1 MKLVKNN
8 NEEQKTKIVS
18 DKDAEEAFKTILK
31 WIGED
36 PEREGLLETPKRVVK
51 AFKEY
56 FKGYREDPNL
66 VLDKTFGDVEGYDD
80 MVVQKNISV
89 QSHCEHHMAP
99 IIGKAHVAY
108 IPRDRVVGLSK
119 LARVVEVFSKRLQ
132 TQERLTMQIANTLM
146 KSLDAKGV
154 AVTID
159 STHQCMTMRGIKKE
173 QASTV
178 TNYYLGQFKEDL
190 SYQNRYLRFI
200 STKKIK
206 VSDQFK
212 ALILNQ
218 EGEKFTREVKSI
230 DKSFLKHGDVTI
242 KVDYSDLNFK
252 DGMILKNGGRL
263 VKEFPHIPG
272 IDFSGTVLESEN
284 SKFKSGDE
292 VILTGF
298 RVGEIFYGGYSQI
311 AKVNGDFLVKKPNNL
326 TTKQAMILGTAG
338 FTSLMAA
345 FAIKAR
351 EEILLGEKVKNVL
364 VTGASGGVGSIAVM
378 ILNKMGYEVTAVSGK
393 ESKADYLKSLG
404 AKNVINRA
412 EFDKD
417 PKLIDKGLWDGVVD
431 TVGGK
436 ILANAIVQTNSNGI
450 IAVCGNASTNELNT
464 NVIPFMLRGIKLW
477 GMDSANCSIRRRE
490 FIWGEAS
497 KLIDF
502 DLLENSIQ
510 TVNLEELIETYPKIL
525 KGEISGRVLVDLNK

>member
-1 MKLVKNN
+1 M
-8 NEEQKTKIVS
+8 
-18 DKDAEEAFKTILK
+18 
-31 WIGED
+31 
-36 PEREGLLETPKRVVK
+36 
-51 AFKEY
+51 
-56 FKGYREDPNL
+56 
-66 VLDKTFGDVEGYDD
+66 
-80 MVVQKNISV
+80 
-89 QSHCEHHMAP
+89 
-99 IIGKAHVAY
+99 
-108 IPRDRVVGLSK
+108 
-119 LARVVEVFSKRLQ
+119 
-132 TQERLTMQIANTLM
+132 
-146 KSLDAKGV
+146 
-154 AVTID
+154 
-159 STHQCMTMRGIKKE
+159 
-173 QASTV
+173 
-178 TNYYLGQFKEDL
+178 
-190 SYQNRYLRFI
+190 
-200 STKKIK
+200 
-206 VSDQFK
+206 SDQFK
-212 ALILNQ
+212 AIILNQ
-218 EGEKFTREVKSI
+218 EGDKFTREVKSI

-298 RVGEIFYGGYSQI
+298 RVGEIFYGGYSQV
-311 AKVNGDFLVKKPNNL
+311 AKVNGDFLVKKPKDL

-364 VTGASGGVGSIAVM
+364 VTGASGGVGSVAVM
-378 ILNKMGYEVTAVSGK
+378 ILNKMGYDVTAVSGK
-393 ESKADYLKSLG
+393 SSKSDYLKSLG

-436 ILANAIVQTNSNGI
+436 ILANAIVQTNPTGI

-477 GMDSANCSIRRRE
+477 GMDSANCSIRRRK

-510 TVNLEELIETYPKIL
+510 TVGLEELIETFPKIL
-525 KGEISGRVLVDLNK
+525 KGEISGRILVDLNK